1 MSTVTMMIDG
11 KEVKAESGTML
22 LEAARSAGINIPTLC
37 YKKDLSTYGACRLCT
52 VEVVKGKKSR
62 LVTSCTYPV
71 DEGIVVKTE
80 SEPVMRGR
88 KILLE
93 LLLARWHVDKGI
105 KLDTWPWTVKALLEK
120 HGVEKTRFDESTT
133 MCILC
138 GLCVRYCA
146 EVKKANV
153 LGFVGR
159 GTKRQVVIFP
169 ELAAKACPTCEG
181 GKMGCSFV
189 CPTGIIPNDFACVA
203 PYGGKKAM
211 AYPVREFDKENI
223 REIQR
228 SIGDKERT

>member
-1 MSTVTMMIDG
+1 MGEVTMTIDS
-11 KEVKAESGTML
+11 KTVKAKSGTML

-37 YKKDLSTYGACRLCT
+37 HHKNLTSYGACRICT

-71 DEGIVVKTE
+71 EEGLVVKTG
-80 SEPVMRGR
+80 SEPVMKGR
-88 KILLE
+88 KMLLE

-105 KLDTWPWTVKALLEK
+105 GLDNWPWTMKALLDM
-120 HGVEKTRFDESTT
+120 HGLEKTRFDESTT

-138 GLCVRYCA
+138 GLCVRYCT

-159 GTKRQVVIFP
+159 GTKRQVVIYP
-169 ELAAKACPTCEG
+169 ELAAKVCPTCEG

-189 CPTGIIPNDFACVA
+189 CPTGVIPNDFACIA

-223 REIQR
+223 QEIQR
-228 SIGDKERT
+228 TVGDQ